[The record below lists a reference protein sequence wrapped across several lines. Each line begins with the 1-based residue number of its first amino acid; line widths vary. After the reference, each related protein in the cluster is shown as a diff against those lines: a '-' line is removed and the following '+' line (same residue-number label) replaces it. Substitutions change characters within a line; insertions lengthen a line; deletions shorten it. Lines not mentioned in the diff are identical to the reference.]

1 MDRRQKRRF
10 LIFLVVPLLAAV
22 LLLADDLTVR
32 IMSLALIIIYVA
44 FIIFLRD
51 SLKFQGT
58 YIDNIRDEDYSDSLI
73 DDNYNS
79 EAKNHDESFK
89 IVSKHIN
96 PQVITSSNFPSDTK
110 IPRTTLKPPDLK
122 ERFKEIANEEL
133 PKGIGHGGQ
142 FSFALEKILT
152 VIKE

>member
-32 IMSLALIIIYVA
+32 IIALALIIIYVA

-58 YIDNIRDEDYSDSLI
+58 YINDSYDVDLRK
-73 DDNYNS
+73 NS
-79 EAKNHDESFK
+79 KCN
-89 IVSKHIN
+89 
-96 PQVITSSNFPSDTK
+96 
-110 IPRTTLKPPDLK
+110 
-122 ERFKEIANEEL
+122 
-133 PKGIGHGGQ
+133 
-142 FSFALEKILT
+142 
-152 VIKE
+152 

>member
-32 IMSLALIIIYVA
+32 ISSLALIIIYVA

-58 YIDNIRDEDYSDSLI
+58 YINDSYDDDLIGEDYQGDTKLHE
-73 DDNYNS
+73 D
-79 EAKNHDESFK
+79 SFK
-89 IVSKHIN
+89 IISKDIN
-96 PQVITSSNFPSDTK
+96 PDVVAASSYPVNANLPRITLN
-110 IPRTTLKPPDLK
+110 
-122 ERFKEIANEEL
+122 
-133 PKGIGHGGQ
+133 
-142 FSFALEKILT
+142 
-152 VIKE
+152 

>member
-32 IMSLALIIIYVA
+32 IIALALIIIYVA

-58 YIDNIRDEDYSDSLI
+58 YINDSY
-73 DDNYNS
+73 DDDLLDDDS
-79 EAKNHDESFK
+79 ESTTKSHDDSFK
-89 IVSKHIN
+89 IISKNIN
-96 PQVITSSNFPSDTK
+96 PEVVTSSSFPVDNK
-110 IPRTTLKPPDLK
+110 LPRTTLKPPDLK
-122 ERFKEIANEEL
+122 
-133 PKGIGHGGQ
+133 
-142 FSFALEKILT
+142 
-152 VIKE
+152 